1 MQSCIAMPML
11 SIQGSLKVP
20 VRELLSWLI
29 DEDTLEIP
37 GKIEEVNEIML
48 ERFLKQEEY
57 AIVLFYDEEKRDV
70 REMRDVFKSLEAV
83 DDKLDKVFQV
93 SCQNC
98 NETILFKT

>member
-1 MQSCIAMPML
+1 M
-11 SIQGSLKVP
+11 KVP

-93 SCQNC
+93 SC
-98 NETILFKT
+98 